1 MGLKK
6 LIYLTADMLLVS
18 FALLLAF
25 LLRFGADIP
34 NEYIPVLLFLMPSA
48 ILIKITV
55 FYISGFY
62 GQLWPYAS
70 LKEGLRLLKGITVSS
85 LILLGVL
92 FFIQQSDFPRS
103 VIIIDWLLTLFLVG
117 GSYFFIRARK
127 DIFSSPPRDVKQE
140 KVIIVGAG
148 EAGSMLV
155 KQMQRSPRWGYRPV
169 AILDDDLSKIGL
181 MIHGVR
187 VVGSTRSIPTI
198 IADYP
203 ADEVVLAMP
212 SAAREERR
220 RIAIECRDLGIPC
233 KTVPDITELVDD
245 EINLSQIRDI
255 DPKELLG
262 RKETKIDLKDTI
274 DCYKGKTILITGAA
288 GSIGSELCRQ
298 IVDLEPERVIA
309 TDISENGL
317 YHLEE
322 EMTSWLNGN
331 SKVLFN
337 IRVMDVRDNYA
348 VERILKRY
356 KPEIIFHAA
365 AYKHVPM
372 MERHPI
378 EAMENNFL
386 GTRVMIEAARR
397 HNSERFV
404 LISTDKAVNPTSI
417 MGLSK
422 RFAEQSVK
430 VAASEGGNTKFMAVR
445 FGNVLGSN
453 GSVIPKFKRQIK
465 SGGPITVT
473 HPDITR
479 YFMTIHEA
487 VYLVIQAAAMG
498 AGGEIFLLNMGE
510 PVRIADLARSM
521 IRLSGL
527 EPEKDIPIKFTG
539 LRPGE
544 KLYEELYGQDEA
556 VSKTRH
562 PQIFEV
568 GSATNEMMLIELLS
582 ELEAVVA
589 KGDGLNFASF
599 LSQNYLAPAA

>member
-1 MGLKK
+1 
-6 LIYLTADMLLVS
+6 MLVGVAW
-18 FALLLAF
+18 FLAF
-25 LLRFGADIP
+25 LLRFGVYLP
-34 NEYIPVLLFLMPSA
+34 FEYIQVFLLLTPLA
-48 ILIKITV
+48 IAIKIIV

-62 GQLWPYAS
+62 GQLWTYAS
-70 LKEGLRLLKGITVSS
+70 LKEGLRLLYGITVAS
-85 LILLGVL
+85 LIILAVL
-92 FFIQQSDFPRS
+92 FFTQQSDFPRA
-103 VIIIDWLLTLFLVG
+103 VIAIDWLLTLFLVG
-117 GSYFFIRARK
+117 GSYFFIRAKK
-127 DIFSSPPRDVKQE
+127 DIFSLTPRGVKQ
-140 KVIIVGAG
+140 KKIIIVGAG
-148 EAGSMLV
+148 EAGSTLV
-155 KQMQRSPRWGYRPV
+155 KQMQRSPEKGYKPI
-169 AILDDDLSKIGL
+169 AILDDDLSKTGL

-187 VVGSTRSIPTI
+187 VVGSSRSIPAI

-203 ADEVVLAMP
+203 ADEIVLAIP
-212 SAAREERR
+212 SAPREERR

-245 EINLSQIRDI
+245 EISISQIRDI

-262 RKETKIDLKDTI
+262 RKETNIDLKDTV
-274 DCYKGKTILITGAA
+274 DRYRGKTVLITGAA

-322 EMTSWLNGN
+322 EMLSWLNGS
-331 SKVLFN
+331 SKALFEV
-337 IRVMDVRDNYA
+337 RVMDVRDNHA
-348 VERILKRY
+348 VERILKTY
-356 KPEIIFHAA
+356 KPEAIFHAA

-422 RFAEQSVK
+422 RLAEQSVK
-430 VAASEGGNTKFMAVR
+430 VAASEGGSTKFMAVR

-453 GSVIPKFKRQIK
+453 GSVIPKFKRQIS

-498 AGGEIFLLNMGE
+498 NGGEIFLLNMGE
-510 PVRIADLARSM
+510 PVRIVDLARSM

-527 EPEKDIPIKFTG
+527 EPEKDIPVEFTG

-556 VSKTRH
+556 INKTQH

-568 GSATNEMMLIELLS
+568 CSACNEMLLVEMLS
-582 ELEAVVA
+582 ELETVVT
-589 KGDGLNFASF
+589 KGDGLNFSNF
-599 LSQNYLAPAA
+599 LSRNYLAPAA

>member
-1 MGLKK
+1 M
-6 LIYLTADMLLVS
+6 
-18 FALLLAF
+18 
-25 LLRFGADIP
+25 
-34 NEYIPVLLFLMPSA
+34 YIPVEYIQVFLLLTPLA
-48 ILIKITV
+48 IAIKIIV

-62 GQLWPYAS
+62 GQLWTYAS
-70 LKEGLRLLKGITVSS
+70 LKEGLRLLYGITVAS
-85 LILLGVL
+85 LIILAVL
-92 FFIQQSDFPRS
+92 FFTQQSDFPRA
-103 VIIIDWLLTLFLVG
+103 VIVIDWLLTLFLVG
-117 GSYFFIRARK
+117 GSYFFIRAKK
-127 DIFSSPPRDVKQE
+127 DIFSLTPRGVKQ
-140 KVIIVGAG
+140 KKIIIVGAG

-155 KQMQRSPRWGYRPV
+155 KQMQRSPGKGYKPI
-169 AILDDDLSKIGL
+169 AILDDDLSKTGL

-187 VVGSTRSIPTI
+187 VVGSSRSIPAI

-203 ADEVVLAMP
+203 ADEIVLAIP
-212 SAAREERR
+212 SASREERR

-245 EINLSQIRDI
+245 EISISQIRDI

-262 RKETKIDLKDTI
+262 RKETNIDLKDTV
-274 DCYKGKTILITGAA
+274 DRYRGKTVLITGAA

-298 IVDLEPERVIA
+298 IVDLEPERVVA

-322 EMTSWLNGN
+322 EMISWLNGS
-331 SKVLFN
+331 SKVTFN
-337 IRVMDVRDNYA
+337 VRVMDVRDNHA
-348 VERILKRY
+348 VERILKTY
-356 KPEIIFHAA
+356 KPEAIFHAA

-422 RFAEQSVK
+422 RLAEQSVK
-430 VAASEGGNTKFMAVR
+430 VAASESGSTKFMAVR

-453 GSVIPKFKRQIK
+453 GSVIPKFKRQIS

-498 AGGEIFLLNMGE
+498 NGGEIFLLNMGE
-510 PVRIADLARSM
+510 PVRIVDLARSM

-527 EPEKDIPIKFTG
+527 EPEKDIPVEFTG

-556 VSKTRH
+556 INKTQH

-568 GSATNEMMLIELLS
+568 CSACNEMLLVEMLS
-582 ELEAVVA
+582 ELETVVT
-589 KGDGLNFASF
+589 KGDGLNFSNF
-599 LSQNYLAPAA
+599 LSRNYLAPAA